1 MKPRQPPKVRTTGGQ
16 VPIPAG
22 GEPGRCEWKSGSG
35 PLLATAEVFFVVETE
50 SEGVSSDG
58 THGAQVQGVRPR
70 RTRSRRSTSASA
82 ASGRSRSP
90 TTTPGSTPTEAKRKI
105 QAGPAGIWRYADF
118 LPFAERPRDPLEP
131 GLTPLVRAD
140 RLAERLGLGELWIKN
155 DAANPTHSFKD
166 RVVAV
171 ALAKA
176 RELGFDDGRL
186 RLDRQPRQ
194 RRRRARRRRG
204 ARVLRVRARRPR
216 GAEAARH
223 RRLRHPAGRRARQ
236 LRRRQP
242 ALHRAGRDAALG
254 VRERQPAPVLL
265 GGLEDA
271 RLRDR
276 RAARLVAARPGRLP
290 DRLRLA
296 VHEDRQG
303 LRGVARARP
312 GRGRAAG
319 LQRRPGRTGCSPVAE
334 AFATGQDVCRP
345 QRPTRSP
352 RASRSA
358 TRPTASTRSTSRG
371 GPAASIESVTDDEI
385 RAGIRLLAETT
396 GIFTETAGGVTTA
409 VLAKLAERRGDR
421 RRRARGRDHHRR
433 GPEDARR
440 GARGLRDARDRAD
453 AGGVRGRRSPATAV
467 AA

>member
-1 MKPRQPPKVRTTGGQ
+1 MEVRFRTS
-16 VPIPAG
+16 ARK
-22 GEPGRCEWKSGSG
+22 GRG
-35 PLLATAEVFFVVETE
+35 LFRRD
-50 SEGVSSDG
+50 DG
-58 THGAQVQGVRPR
+58 IGRSFIRWHPR
-70 RTRSRRSTSASA
+70 RSAARSAARRIRSRRSTSAST

-90 TTTPGSTPTEAKRKI
+90 TTTRGLDATEAKRKI

-118 LPFAERPRDPLEP
+118 LPFAERPRDPLQP

-186 RLDRQPRQ
+186 RVDRQPGERG
-194 RRRRARRRRG
+194 RRPRGRRG
-204 ARVLRVRARRPR
+204 ARVVRVRPVRPR

-223 RRLRHPAGRRARQ
+223 RRLRHPPGRRAGQ

-254 VRERQPAPVLL
+254 VRERQPAPVLR
-265 GGLEDA
+265 GGLEDD
-271 RLRDR
+271 RLRAR
-276 RAARLVAARPGRLP
+276 RAARLVAARPDRLP

-303 LRGVARARP
+303 PRGVARARP

-319 LQRRPGRTGCSPVAE
+319 LQRRPGRRAAARSPRRTPRARTS
-334 AFATGQDVCRP
+334 AARSA
-345 QRPTRSP
+345 RARSP

-358 TRPTASTRSTSRG
+358 IRPTAPTRSSSRG
-371 GPAASIESVTDDEI
+371 GPA
-385 RAGIRLLAETT
+385 
-396 GIFTETAGGVTTA
+396 
-409 VLAKLAERRGDR
+409 
-421 RRRARGRDHHRR
+421 GRSS
-433 GPEDARR
+433 
-440 GARGLRDARDRAD
+440 
-453 AGGVRGRRSPATAV
+453 RSPTTRSAPASACSPRRPGSSPRPP